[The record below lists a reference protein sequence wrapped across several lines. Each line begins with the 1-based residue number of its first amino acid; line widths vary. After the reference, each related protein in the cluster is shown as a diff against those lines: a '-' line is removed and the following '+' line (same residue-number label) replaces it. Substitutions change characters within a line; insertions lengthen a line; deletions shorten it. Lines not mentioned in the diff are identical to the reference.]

1 MLSVIDKTESESN
14 QISIILVRIDY
25 EAAHFKSLKLL
36 KAKIGFHKIICII
49 LKMWGDFF
57 NSLSQQNLF

>member
-14 QISIILVRIDY
+14 QISIFLVRIDY

-36 KAKIGFHKIICII
+36 KGKIGFCKVIMII
-49 LKMWGDFF
+49 LYKDAGIIWFKNDKP
-57 NSLSQQNLF
+57 